1 MELLLVE
8 AGVMTQVVHPYT
20 PPPPP
25 LLPVPVRE
33 SAASAVFAAAG
44 EAYRSAQTKAIFR
57 RAQWAMAESIVMNP
71 DPELPLDSASYVGV
85 SLARDAVVYSVREE
99 ITPPHG
105 WLDDLAWF
113 EPMLEQLAKRL
124 EQLYA
129 SEMSAAL
136 EVDRGHPAAERAREV
151 DLQRIMSQANVTYST
166 AVEYYDHHGGD
177 VVAAIVELVTSN
189 VVD

>member
-8 AGVMTQVVHPYT
+8 AGAMTQLVHPY

-25 LLPVPVRE
+25 PRPASVRE
-33 SAASAVFAAAG
+33 SAASAVSAAAG
-44 EAYRSAQTKAIFR
+44 EAYRSAQTRAIFL
-57 RAQWAMAESIVMNP
+57 RAQWTMADSMVMNP
-71 DPELPLDSASYVGV
+71 DPWHPVAASYVGA
-85 SLARDAVVYSVREE
+85 SLARDAAVNSVREE
-99 ITPPHG
+99 ITPSDG
-105 WLDDLAWF
+105 WLDGLAWF
-113 EPMLEQLAKRL
+113 EPMLEQLTHRL
-124 EQLYA
+124 GQLYE

-151 DLQRIMSQANVTYST
+151 DLQRIMLQANVVYST

-177 VVAAIVELVTSN
+177 VVAAIVELSTSN